1 MAETTEIRL
10 PYRWTP
16 RPYQLPLWNYLA
28 AGGKRAVTCW
38 PRRHGKDDVYMRH
51 TSCAMGERKGNYW
64 YLLPQYDQARKAMWD
79 AIDEETGIRRIDA
92 IFPEAIR
99 TIYREKEMQIGY
111 AGSLFQLVGADNYHS
126 LVGSPPVGLV
136 FSEFARTDPGAWAYL
151 MPILERNGGW
161 VGFNSTPFG
170 HNHYEK
176 LLQYAL
182 AEQAAG
188 RDWFAEVLTAPELG
202 VYGPEQLQKI
212 HEQLMAI
219 HGEEYGTSLYRQ
231 EYECSFDVAIP
242 GSIWGD
248 CVKAAEAAGRIRVF
262 PIDPKAPTYCAY
274 DLGRTDDT
282 SIWWYQFHGREI
294 HVIDQYASAGLDIC
308 NANRPEKSV
317 VHILLSRRQTHG
329 CPYAIHTLPH
339 DARPRT
345 QAAGGKSIYQQFLDA
360 AKVYPE
366 LGIFRIG
373 KRLDKQEHIQ
383 AARATFPF
391 CTFHKTT
398 CAKGLLSLAQYHRE
412 WDDETKCF
420 RDTPMHDFSSHDA
433 DAFMELATSW
443 TIPKG
448 KAEVVSLTQAL
459 LASTVRNRTLTH
471 IRNEHFAKRRAERAW
486 SMT

>member
-1 MAETTEIRL
+1 MAETISL
-10 PYRWTP
+10 PYKWTP
-16 RPYQLPLWNYLA
+16 RDYQKPLWDYLA
-28 AGGKRAVTCW
+28 KGGKRAVTVW

-64 YLLPQYDQARKAMWD
+64 YLLPQYEQARKAMWD
-79 AIDEETGIRRIDA
+79 AIDEETGLRRIDA
-92 IFPEAIR
+92 IFPKAIR

-111 AGSLFQLVGADNYHS
+111 GGSLFQLVGADNFHT

-176 LLQYAL
+176 LLHYAQ
-182 AEQAAG
+182 AEQAKG
-188 RDWFAEVLTAPELG
+188 EDWFAEVLKAPGLG
-202 VYGPEQLQKI
+202 VFNEAQLLRIKD
-212 HEQLMAI
+212 QLIAV
-219 HGEEYGTSLYRQ
+219 HGDEYGTALYLQ
-231 EYECSFDVAIP
+231 EYESSFDVAIP

-248 CVKAAEAAGRIRVF
+248 CVKAAETSGRILDF
-262 PIDPKAPTYCAY
+262 PLDPTAPTYCAY

-282 SIWWYQFHGREI
+282 SIWWYQFAGREI
-294 HVIDQYASAGLDIC
+294 RIIDQFASPGLDIC
-308 NANRPEKSV
+308 NADRPDKSV
-317 VHILLSRRQTHG
+317 VHILLARRETHG
-329 CPYAIHTLPH
+329 FPYAIHTLPH

-360 AKVYPE
+360 AKRYPE
-366 LGIFRIG
+366 LGQFRIG

-391 CTFHKTT
+391 CTFHATR
-398 CAKGLLSLAQYHRE
+398 CAKGINSLKQYHRE
-412 WDDETKCF
+412 WDDEKKTF
-420 RDTPMHDFSSHDA
+420 RDTPDHDWSSHDA

-448 KAEVVSLTQAL
+448 QSQVVSFANAL
-459 LASTVRNRTLTH
+459 QSSHPRNQTLTS
-471 IRNEHFAKRRAERAW
+471 IRNAHFAKRRADRAW
-486 SMT
+486 SLT